1 MAGDESGPKLT
12 AEQRYEIIPLIA
24 EGYNAQRICD
34 YLEYNYNI
42 AITRQTIHRN
52 YIRGKKWQKRILE
65 IRANI
70 DKDLAKHPLAQKV
83 HRLNII
89 QEAINEAFTWRVDKI
104 YYSKN
109 GKELSRI
116 MKRNIGTVA
125 QLVAEARKEVEG
137 DKPLVDQSKHV
148 HHKFVIEQLH
158 DLAKEHKREQTER
171 QSDGSPTGSEGSEHR
186 DGLFVVK

>member
-1 MAGDESGPKLT
+1 MPGGKSGPKLT

-34 YLEYNYNI
+34 YLEDNYNI
-42 AITRQTIHRN
+42 TVTRQTIHRN
-52 YIRGKKWQKRILE
+52 YIRGEKWQKNILF
-65 IRANI
+65 IRKNI
-70 DKDLAKHPLAQKV
+70 DKELAKHPLAQKA

-89 QEAINEAFTWRVDKI
+89 QEAINEAFTWRLDKI
-104 YYSKN
+104 NYSKN

-116 MKRNIGTVA
+116 MKRNVGTVA

-148 HHKFVIEQLH
+148 HYAQVINQLH
-158 DLAKEHKREQTER
+158 DLAEAHRKKLKEKQA
-171 QSDGSPTGSEGSEHR
+171 DGFSTGLEESGQR
-186 DGLFVVK
+186 DSLFVVK